1 MKEPLRKTDA
11 TTPITLEPRRSWIFR
26 VSGAAK
32 IEFHESQILLTS
44 DEGETQAVLSDTLST
59 KCGPKKRLFSST
71 LVLRTDSGVVRIRRL
86 PKDIA
91 SDAYE
96 SICRWWYLRLEPEA
110 RQFVTHSQ
118 KKLRNGYLRTSQWQ
132 DLQSSAKSLCARYHR
147 VPKRDLVPAD
157 MNRTFQH
164 LFDLAN
170 SRPSFADQ
178 IRENYIER
186 KMNEYKAF
194 FDNIESNPLTV
205 KQRIACIVDEDN
217 NLVLAGAGTGK
228 TSVMISRAGYLTR
241 DNRAEPGEILM
252 LAFGNSAAAEL
263 RERAAEKLG
272 TEDICISTFHALG
285 NRIIADVEGAP
296 ASITPY
302 AEDSAALRAAVNDWL
317 SQEMKKRAYF
327 DRVARYFSSHL
338 YTAPNEWDFESEGD
352 YFQYLETNDIRTFKG
367 ERVKSFGELVVANFL
382 FRMGIDY
389 QYERKYEIDTRTPD
403 FRQYQPDFYL
413 PDQGI
418 YIEYWGTDR
427 QGNVAPYMAKQ
438 RYLESMRWK
447 RELHASNGTKLID
460 AYHYERLDGNLL
472 KLLED
477 KLVAE
482 GVVFKPLPANEIL
495 NQLREMGVFTE
506 FSKLMTDVL
515 RRVRA
520 TGKTVDELGIEAKT
534 APDPEQMR
542 AALGILAPILD
553 RYRDTLRRDGDIDYD
568 DMISRATEYVRNGA
582 YQPKWKFILVDEF
595 QDIAAPRANL
605 IREIRDKRDN
615 SSLFCVGDDWQ
626 SIYRFTG
633 SDISYTTKFLD
644 YFGTTRTT
652 VLDKT
657 FRFNDKINDL
667 ASSFVQANPNQARKE
682 IGTNTRREEPAISIV
697 MQDNLGNN
705 TSGYSLRMAL
715 DSIQE
720 QEKAG
725 VRSSVLV
732 LSRFSFYLPT
742 RAELSH
748 LKVEYPTLSLES
760 LTIHRSKGQEADY
773 VILLPVVSGKF
784 GLPSEK
790 VSHPLLEAL
799 LPKGENYPHAEERRL
814 FYVAVTRARHQVF
827 IITDMTKG
835 SVFVEELLEG
845 DYVLDTEQF
854 APSIKQLRASD
865 TRCPECRTG
874 TLVSRDGKYGAFYS
888 CNFYPRCKH
897 SESGC
902 PKCSLPM
909 LRVGRYR
916 QCIDAKCTGW
926 EAVCPDCGG
935 GLKSRNGKHGK
946 FWGCSNWSSEGS
958 SCSYTTSEV
967 SAPPISIS
975 R

>member
-1 MKEPLRKTDA
+1 MKDHFQKLDSTS
-11 TTPITLEPRRSWIFR
+11 PIALEPRQIWIFR

-44 DEGETQAVLSDTLST
+44 GKNKTQLISPDTLSA
-59 KCGPKKRLFSST
+59 KYGSKKRLFSST
-71 LVLRTDSGVVRIRRL
+71 LVIRTDSSVVRIRRL
-86 PKDIA
+86 SNDIA
-91 SDAYE
+91 SDAYD

-110 RQFVTHSQ
+110 RQVLRHFQ
-118 KKLRNGYLRTSQWQ
+118 KKTRNGYLRTSDWQ
-132 DLQSSAKSLCARYHR
+132 DFQASAKTLCGRCHR

-157 MNRTFQH
+157 ISRTFQH

-170 SRPSFADQ
+170 SPPSFPDE

-186 KMNEYKAF
+186 RMNEYKAF

-241 DNRAEPGEILM
+241 DNQAEPGEILM
-252 LAFGNSAAAEL
+252 LAFGNRAAAEL
-263 RERAAEKLG
+263 RERAADKLG
-272 TEDICISTFHALG
+272 TDDICISTFHALG
-285 NRIIADVEGAP
+285 NRIIADVEGVP

-317 SQEMKKRAYF
+317 NQEMKNPDYY
-327 DRVARYFSSHL
+327 DRVARYFSNHL
-338 YTAPNEWDFESEGD
+338 YTAPNEWDFKSEGD

-389 QYERKYEIDTRTPD
+389 QYERKYEIDTRTPN

-413 PDQGI
+413 TDHGI

-427 QGNVAPYMAKQ
+427 HGNVAPYMSKQ
-438 RYLESMRWK
+438 RYLANMRWK

-460 AYHYERLDGNLL
+460 TYHYERLDGNLL

-482 GVVFKPLPANEIL
+482 GVVFKPLPADEIF
-495 NQLREMGVFTE
+495 NQLREKGVFTE
-506 FSKLMTDVL
+506 FSKLMADVL
-515 RRVRA
+515 LRVRA
-520 TGKTVDELGIEAKT
+520 TGKTVEELGVEAKT

-553 RYRDTLRRDGDIDYD
+553 RYRDTLRRNGDIDYD

-605 IREIRDKRDN
+605 IREIRDKCDN

-644 YFGTTRTT
+644 YFGTTRIT

-667 ASSFVQANPNQARKE
+667 ASSFVQANPNQTRKE
-682 IGTNTRREEPAISIV
+682 ISTHTRREDPAVSIV
-697 MQDNLGNN
+697 MQDNLGND

-725 VRSSVLV
+725 AQPSVLL

-742 RAELSH
+742 RAELAH
-748 LKVEYPTLSLES
+748 LKSEYPTLSLES

-773 VILLPVVSGKF
+773 VILLAVVSGKF

-827 IITDMTKG
+827 VITDMTKG

-854 APSIKQLRASD
+854 EPSIRQLHASD
-865 TRCPECRTG
+865 TRCPECHTG

-902 PKCSLPM
+902 PKCGLPM
-909 LRVGRYR
+909 SRVGSYR
-916 QCIDAKCTGW
+916 QCIDLECAGW
-926 EAVCPDCGG
+926 EAACPICGSG
-935 GLKSRNGKHGK
+935 MKSRNGKRGN
-946 FWGCSNWSSEGS
+946 FWGCSNWSPNGS
-958 SCSYTTSEV
+958 SCSYTTNEV
-967 SAPPISIS
+967 SPPPHD
-975 R
+975 RYR